1 MTSSFCL
8 CLCAFLC
15 LCYCICL
22 YFCSVEHHRRCN
34 SPWAHSFTE
43 TYYSLLTQLAI
54 ILHIST
60 KGLEVEEGR
69 HFPILGFWLPLLLQT
84 SLYREV
90 SASSSV
96 CWLERNWEKLP
107 SLNFSPPPPPPNLIA
122 HSHLFSSLTWQ
133 FIASIV
139 SHNIF
144 MFAEN
149 MKTIGWTIFSLY
161 WSYYR
166 VCEWPNFLKGKK
178 MFLCPFH
185 ENDWIESDGYASFI
199 LPQVIS
205 SSKSKELV
213 VNVKLYLLFGNFANL
228 VDPLKTL

>member
-144 MFAEN
+144 MFCW
-149 MKTIGWTIFSLY
+149 K
-161 WSYYR
+161 
-166 VCEWPNFLKGKK
+166 
-178 MFLCPFH
+178 H
-185 ENDWIESDGYASFI
+185 ENHRMDHFFSILKLLSSLWMAQFSERKKNVSLSFPWKRLNWIRWICIIHLATSDFFFKI
-199 LPQVIS
+199 KRIS
-205 SSKSKELV
+205 C
-213 VNVKLYLLFGNFANL
+213 
-228 VDPLKTL
+228 